1 MSEIQSLILE
11 ATGETV
17 YMIVLS
23 TFFTLLVGLPLSL
36 ILFSTSKNGLGK
48 NSKLY
53 TVLDFIVNI
62 LRSFPFIIL
71 IILLLPLSKIIVGT
85 RLGTTAAI
93 VPLTIGAIPFLAR
106 LFEQAYLTV
115 DKGIIEACKSM
126 GASDFNILTRVIIS
140 ESLPQL
146 IASVTNLIITLIG
159 YSAMAG
165 VVGGGGL
172 GSVAKR
178 FGYDR
183 INNEVLFLSVI
194 VIIALVQIIQFS
206 GTRLAKKVDKRK

>member
-23 TFFTLLVGLPLSL
+23 TFFTLLAGLPLSL
-36 ILFSTSKNGLGK
+36 ILFLTSENGLGK

-85 RLGTTAAI
+85 RLGTTAAV

-126 GASDFNILTRVIIS
+126 GASDFNILTKVIIS

-146 IASVTNLIITLIG
+146 IASVTNLMITFVG

-183 INNEVLFLSVI
+183 INNEVLFWSVL
-194 VIIALVQIIQFS
+194 VIIILVQIIQFS

>member
-194 VIIALVQIIQFS
+194 VIIALVQIIQFT